1 MRGKLAALVAALVVL
16 SSSVS
21 AQERSGD
28 AALGALSGAVVLGP
42 IGALAGAV
50 VGYTAGPSIAQS
62 WGMRR
67 SSAGPHSR
75 TTKQVPR
82 TQKQVLRT
90 EHQAVRSDQ
99 VAGSDTPPTLARVAA
114 PNSRDKAS
122 LPPAQGLE

>member
-1 MRGKLAALVAALVVL
+1 MKGKLAASAIALIVL

-42 IGALAGAV
+42 IGAVAGAV

-67 SSAGPHSR
+67 SSTRNHYR
-75 TTKQVPR
+75 TTKRVPH
-82 TQKQVLRT
+82 TQTQVLRGESKVART
-90 EHQAVRSDQ
+90 DQ
-99 VAGSDTPPTLARVAA
+99 VGGSNTPATPTRAAA
-114 PNSRDKAS
+114 PASSDKAS
-122 LPPAQGLE
+122 LPPAQGFE

>member
-1 MRGKLAALVAALVVL
+1 MRGKLAALAAALVLL
-16 SSSVS
+16 SSSVR

-42 IGALAGAV
+42 IGAVAGAV

-67 SSAGPHSR
+67 SSPGTRYRAIR
-75 TTKQVPR
+75 QAPR

-90 EHQAVRSDQ
+90 ERQLARTDQ
-99 VAGSDTPPTLARVAA
+99 VGGSSTPPTPASAA
-114 PNSRDKAS
+114 PGSSNKPS
-122 LPPAQGLE
+122 LPPAQGFD